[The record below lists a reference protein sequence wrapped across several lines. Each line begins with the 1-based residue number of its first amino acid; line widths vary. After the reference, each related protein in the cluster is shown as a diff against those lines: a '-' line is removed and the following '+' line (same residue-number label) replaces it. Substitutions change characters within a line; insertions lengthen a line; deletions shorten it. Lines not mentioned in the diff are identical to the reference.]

1 MEYLNVGEF
10 CAHSFLLKWLE
21 AIGWPIWSLNNLA
34 CQSTSCLPSHLLQ
47 KPKLRPHNI
56 HTETGILKHL
66 RSCVLQI
73 TQGQTTF
80 FWINGRHIYWP
91 SSKLCPVYLKPCLF
105 FHTSLICS
113 LTELPTSPKFF
124 FCKIW
129 NTKLMENFIEEQR
142 LNYWGTLTSGTSA
155 FWEPPV

>member
-113 LTELPTSPKFF
+113 LTELPTSPKIF